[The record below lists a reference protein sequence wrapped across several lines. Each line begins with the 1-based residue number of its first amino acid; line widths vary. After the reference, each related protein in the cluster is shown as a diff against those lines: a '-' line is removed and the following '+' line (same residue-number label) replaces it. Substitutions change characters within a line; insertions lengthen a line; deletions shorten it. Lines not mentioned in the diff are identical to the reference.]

1 MSDLTG
7 ELIDGRYQL
16 LRQMAAGGMATIYEA
31 IDTRLDRKVAVKI
44 MHPHLAQDEQF
55 VERFIREAKASAALS
70 HPNIVSV
77 QDQGWNQN
85 GTPAVFLV
93 MEMVEGHTLR
103 EYLNE
108 QGSLSVADGIKFL
121 LPVLS
126 ALAAAHKLGIV
137 HRDIKPE
144 NILISKEGR
153 IKIADFGLA
162 KGPLLGTTMTAESS
176 IVLGSV
182 SYLSPEQV
190 QRGIADSRSDVYSAG
205 ITAFEIFT
213 GEKPF
218 AGEEP
223 IQIAYM
229 HVNDRVPLM
238 STRKSGIPPELDQLI
253 HRATNSDPDA
263 RPRDAGEFHS
273 ALSAISQSLDPNQK
287 QMSLELDI
295 PIAPMRPASKKPS
308 RRERARAEKEKTV
321 ALKKNR
327 EDSRELSGKNNSD
340 KNEPAK
346 RETTAQIKKRKKVS
360 KRVRRNRFIAAGLA
374 ISLGIFGWYALVGP
388 GSRVVV
394 PSIVGATESEALN
407 VLNPLGLR
415 LVISE
420 RQFSEEISDGQI
432 IESNPAGGGKVDAGG
447 EVKAI
452 ISKGP
457 ERYVIPMLVG
467 LTPEAAV
474 NLLAKYPVKVG
485 ELKEVFNDQTPKGF
499 VISSSPAQGEKV
511 KRDSTVNILVS
522 KGIETLDVTSYVG
535 KSADQALNELTDAG
549 FNVTTAEQFSENVL
563 AGAIISQVPSGGAPL
578 PKGAKIALT
587 ISKGSQYVFI
597 PNVFSLTE
605 NKARAALTDLEL
617 KVVVKKI
624 GAKKVKAV
632 TNIVP
637 KVGTKV
643 KRGSTV
649 TITVG

>member
-16 LRQMAAGGMATIYEA
+16 IRHMASGGMATIYEGL
-31 IDTRLDRKVAVKI
+31 DTRLDRKVAVKV

-93 MEMVEGHTLR
+93 MELVEGHTLR

-108 QGSLSVADGIKFL
+108 QGALSVASGIQFL

-126 ALAAAHKLGIV
+126 ALSAAHKLGIV
-137 HRDIKPE
+137 HRDIKPD

-190 QRGIADSRSDVYSAG
+190 QRGIADARSDVYSAA

-213 GEKPF
+213 GEKPY

-229 HVNDRVPLM
+229 HVNERVPLM
-238 STRKSGIPPELDQLI
+238 STKRSGIPPELDQLI
-253 HRATNSDPDA
+253 YRATNSDPDA
-263 RPRDAGEFHS
+263 RPRDASEFH
-273 ALSAISQSLDPNQK
+273 QSLTLIAQALDPNQK
-287 QMSLELDI
+287 QLSLELDI
-295 PIAPMRPASKKPS
+295 PIAPMRPASKKPN
-308 RRERARAEKEKTV
+308 RRERARIEKEETV
-321 ALKKNR
+321 ALN
-327 EDSRELSGKNNSD
+327 
-340 KNEPAK
+340 K
-346 RETTAQIKKRKKVS
+346 REKTEENSKAESKENTAQIRKRKKIS
-360 KRVRRNRFIAAGLA
+360 KRVRRNRYIAAGLA
-374 ISLGIFGWYALVGP
+374 IALGIFGWYALVGP
-388 GSRVVV
+388 GSKVVV
-394 PSIVGATESEALN
+394 PSIVGATQEEALGA
-407 VLNPLGLR
+407 LSPLGLT

-420 RQFSEEISDGQI
+420 KRFDEEISEGQI
-432 IESNPAGGGKVDAGG
+432 IESDPAGGGKVDAGG
-447 EVKAI
+447 QVKAI
-452 ISKGP
+452 ISKGA
-457 ERYVIPMLVG
+457 ERYLIPSLVG

-474 NLLAKYPVKVG
+474 NLLAKSPIKVG
-485 ELKEVFNDQTPKGF
+485 DLTEVFSDQAPKGF
-499 VISSSPAQGEKV
+499 VISSSPAAGEKV
-511 KRDSTVNILVS
+511 KRDAVVDLLIS
-522 KGIETLDVTSYVG
+522 KGIETIDVTSYVG
-535 KSADQALNELTDAG
+535 KSADQALNELTDGG
-549 FNVTTAEQFSENVL
+549 FDVETVNEFSESVL
-563 AGAIISQVPSGGAPL
+563 AGAVITQVPSGGAPL
-578 PKGAKIALT
+578 AKGAKITLT
-587 ISKGSQYVFI
+587 VSKGSQYVFI

-605 NKARAALTDLEL
+605 AKARAALSDLEL

-624 GAKKVKAV
+624 GVKKVKAV
-632 TNIVP
+632 TNISP

>member
-16 LRQMAAGGMATIYEA
+16 IRHMASGGMATIYEGL
-31 IDTRLDRKVAVKI
+31 DTRLDRKVAVKV

-93 MEMVEGHTLR
+93 MELVEGHTLR

-108 QGSLSVADGIKFL
+108 QGALPVASGIQFL

-126 ALAAAHKLGIV
+126 ALSAAHKLGIV
-137 HRDIKPE
+137 HRDIKPD

-190 QRGIADSRSDVYSAG
+190 QRGIADARSDVYSAA

-213 GEKPF
+213 GEKPY

-229 HVNDRVPLM
+229 HVNERVPLM
-238 STRKSGIPPELDQLI
+238 STKRAGIPPELDQLI
-253 HRATNSDPDA
+253 YRATNSDPDA
-263 RPRDAGEFHS
+263 RPRDASEFH
-273 ALSAISQSLDPNQK
+273 QSLTLIAQALDPNQK
-287 QMSLELDI
+287 QLSLELDI
-295 PIAPMRPASKKPS
+295 PIAPMRPASKKPN
-308 RRERARAEKEKTV
+308 RRERARIEKEETV
-321 ALKKNR
+321 ALN
-327 EDSRELSGKNNSD
+327 
-340 KNEPAK
+340 K
-346 RETTAQIKKRKKVS
+346 RENTKENPKTESKENTAQIRKRKKIS
-360 KRVRRNRFIAAGLA
+360 KRVRRNRYIAAGLA
-374 ISLGIFGWYALVGP
+374 IALGIFGWYALVGP
-388 GSRVVV
+388 GSKVVV
-394 PSIVGATESEALN
+394 PSIVGATQEEALGA
-407 VLNPLGLR
+407 LSPLGLT

-420 RQFSEEISDGQI
+420 KRFDEEISEGQI
-432 IESNPAGGGKVDAGG
+432 IESDPAGGGKVDAGG
-447 EVKAI
+447 QVKAI
-452 ISKGP
+452 ISKGA
-457 ERYVIPMLVG
+457 ERYLIPSLVG

-474 NLLAKYPVKVG
+474 NLLAKSPIKVG
-485 ELKEVFNDQTPKGF
+485 DLTEVFSDQAPKGF
-499 VISSSPAQGEKV
+499 VISSSPAAGEKV
-511 KRDSTVNILVS
+511 KRDAVVDLLIS
-522 KGIETLDVTSYVG
+522 KGIETIDVTSYVG
-535 KSADQALNELTDAG
+535 KSADQAINELTEGG
-549 FNVTTAEQFSENVL
+549 FDVETVNEFSESVL
-563 AGAIISQVPSGGAPL
+563 AGAVITQVPSGGAPL
-578 PKGAKIALT
+578 AKGAKITLT
-587 ISKGSQYVFI
+587 VSKGSQYVFI

-605 NKARAALTDLEL
+605 AKARAALSDLEL

-624 GAKKVKAV
+624 GVKKVKAV
-632 TNIVP
+632 TNISP

>member
-16 LRQMAAGGMATIYEA
+16 IRQMAAGGMATIYEA
-31 IDTRLDRKVAVKI
+31 LDTRLDRKVAVKV

-77 QDQGWNQN
+77 QDQGWNQH
-85 GTPAVFLV
+85 GSPAVFLV
-93 MEMVEGHTLR
+93 MELVEGHTLR

-108 QGSLSVADGIKFL
+108 QGALSVDAGIKFL

-126 ALAAAHKLGIV
+126 ALAAAHKMGIV
-137 HRDIKPE
+137 HRDIKPD

-190 QRGIADSRSDVYSAG
+190 QRGIADARSDVYSAG

-218 AGEEP
+218 AGDEP

-229 HVNDRVPLM
+229 HVNERVPLM
-238 STRKSGIPPELDQLI
+238 SAKRSGIPPELDQLI
-253 HRATNSDPDA
+253 YRATNSDPDA
-263 RPRDAGEFHS
+263 RPRDGGEFHQVLTS
-273 ALSAISQSLDPNQK
+273 IAQALDPNQK
-287 QMSLELDI
+287 QLSLELDI

-308 RRERARAEKEKTV
+308 RRERARIEKEKTV
-321 ALKKNR
+321 AIKKTENTSENR
-327 EDSRELSGKNNSD
+327 KADGK
-340 KNEPAK
+340 
-346 RETTAQIKKRKKVS
+346 ETTAQLRKKKKLS
-360 KRVRRNRFIAAGLA
+360 KRVRRNRYIAACLA
-374 ISLGIFGWYALVGP
+374 IALGVFGWYVLVGP
-388 GSRVVV
+388 GSKVVV
-394 PSIVGATESEALN
+394 PSIVGATEKEATNALS
-407 VLNPLGLR
+407 PLGLT
-415 LVISE
+415 LVITE
-420 RQFSEEISDGQI
+420 KRFDEEISDGQI
-432 IESNPAGGGKVDAGG
+432 IESDPAGGGKVDAGG
-447 EVKAI
+447 AVKAI

-457 ERYVIPMLVG
+457 ERYVIPALVG

-485 ELKEVFNDQTPKGF
+485 ELKEVYNDKTPKGF
-499 VISSSPAQGEKV
+499 VISSSPATGEKV
-511 KRDSTVNILVS
+511 KRDATIDLLIS
-522 KGIETLDVTSYVG
+522 KGVETLDVASYVG

-549 FNVTTAEQFSENVL
+549 FSVESIDQFSENVL
-563 AGAIISQVPSGGAPL
+563 AGAVISQVPSGGAPL
-578 PKGAKIALT
+578 AKGAKITLT

-605 NKARAALTDLEL
+605 AKARAALTDLEL
-617 KVVVKKI
+617 KVIVKKI

-632 TNIVP
+632 TNIAP

>member
-16 LRQMAAGGMATIYEA
+16 IRHMASGGMATIYEGL
-31 IDTRLDRKVAVKI
+31 DTRLDRKVAVKV

-93 MEMVEGHTLR
+93 MELVEGHTLR

-108 QGSLSVADGIKFL
+108 QGALSVASGIQFL

-126 ALAAAHKLGIV
+126 ALSAAHKLGIV
-137 HRDIKPE
+137 HRDIKPD

-190 QRGIADSRSDVYSAG
+190 QRGIADARSDVYSAA

-213 GEKPF
+213 GEKPY

-229 HVNDRVPLM
+229 HVNERVPLM
-238 STRKSGIPPELDQLI
+238 STKRAGIPPELDQLI
-253 HRATNSDPDA
+253 YRATNSDPDA
-263 RPRDAGEFHS
+263 RPRDASEFH
-273 ALSAISQSLDPNQK
+273 QSLTLIAQALDPNQK
-287 QMSLELDI
+287 QLSLELDI
-295 PIAPMRPASKKPS
+295 PIAPMRPASKKPN
-308 RRERARAEKEKTV
+308 RRERARIEKEETV
-321 ALKKNR
+321 ALN
-327 EDSRELSGKNNSD
+327 
-340 KNEPAK
+340 K
-346 RETTAQIKKRKKVS
+346 RENTKENPKTESKENTAQIRKRKKIS
-360 KRVRRNRFIAAGLA
+360 KRVRRNRYIAAGLA
-374 ISLGIFGWYALVGP
+374 IALGIFGWYALVGP
-388 GSRVVV
+388 GSKVVV
-394 PSIVGATESEALN
+394 PSIVGATQEEALGA
-407 VLNPLGLR
+407 LSPLGLT

-420 RQFSEEISDGQI
+420 KRFDEEISEGQI
-432 IESNPAGGGKVDAGG
+432 IESDPAGGGKVDAGG
-447 EVKAI
+447 QVKAI
-452 ISKGP
+452 ISKGA
-457 ERYVIPMLVG
+457 ERYLIPSLVG

-474 NLLAKYPVKVG
+474 NLLAKSPIKVG
-485 ELKEVFNDQTPKGF
+485 DLTEVFSDQAPKGF
-499 VISSSPAQGEKV
+499 VISSSPAAGEKV
-511 KRDSTVNILVS
+511 KRDAVVDLLIS
-522 KGIETLDVTSYVG
+522 KGIETIDVTSYVG
-535 KSADQALNELTDAG
+535 KSADQAINELTEGG
-549 FNVTTAEQFSENVL
+549 FDVETVNEFSESVL
-563 AGAIISQVPSGGAPL
+563 AGAVITQVPSGGAPL
-578 PKGAKIALT
+578 AKGAKITLT
-587 ISKGSQYVFI
+587 VSKGSQYVFI

-605 NKARAALTDLEL
+605 AKARAALSDLEL

-624 GAKKVKAV
+624 GVKKVKAV
-632 TNIVP
+632 TNISP

>member
-16 LRQMAAGGMATIYEA
+16 IRQMASGGMATIYEGL
-31 IDTRLDRKVAVKI
+31 DTRLDRKVAVKV

-93 MEMVEGHTLR
+93 MELVEGHTLR

-108 QGSLSVADGIKFL
+108 QGALSVASGIQFL

-126 ALAAAHKLGIV
+126 ALAAAHRLGIV
-137 HRDIKPE
+137 HRDIKPD

-190 QRGIADSRSDVYSAG
+190 QRGIADARSDVYSAA

-213 GEKPF
+213 GEKPY

-229 HVNDRVPLM
+229 HVNERVPLM
-238 STRKSGIPPELDQLI
+238 STKRSGIPPELDQLI
-253 HRATNSDPDA
+253 FRATNSDPDA
-263 RPRDAGEFHS
+263 RPRDASEFH
-273 ALSAISQSLDPNQK
+273 QSLTLIAQALDPNQK
-287 QMSLELDI
+287 QLSLELDI
-295 PIAPMRPASKKPS
+295 PIAPMRPASKKPN
-308 RRERARAEKEKTV
+308 RRERARIEKEKTV
-321 ALKKNR
+321 ALKR
-327 EDSRELSGKNNSD
+327 ENTEENS
-340 KNEPAK
+340 KTKAK
-346 RETTAQIKKRKKVS
+346 ENTAQIRKRKKIS
-360 KRVRRNRFIAAGLA
+360 KRVRRNRYIAAGLA
-374 ISLGIFGWYALVGP
+374 IALGIFGWYALVGP
-388 GSRVVV
+388 GSKVVV
-394 PSIVGATESEALN
+394 PSIVGATQKEALGA
-407 VLNPLGLR
+407 LSPLGLT

-420 RQFSEEISDGQI
+420 KRFDEEISEGQI
-432 IESNPAGGGKVDAGG
+432 IESDPAGGGKVDAGG
-447 EVKAI
+447 QVKAV
-452 ISKGP
+452 ISKGA
-457 ERYVIPMLVG
+457 ERYLIPSLAG

-474 NLLAKYPVKVG
+474 NLLAKSPIKVG
-485 ELKEVFNDQTPKGF
+485 DLTEVFNDQTPKGF
-499 VISSSPAQGEKV
+499 VISSSPAAGEKV
-511 KRDSTVNILVS
+511 KRDSIVDLLIS
-522 KGIETLDVTSYVG
+522 KGIETIDVTSYVG
-535 KSADQALNELTDAG
+535 KSADQALNELTDSG
-549 FNVTTAEQFSENVL
+549 FDVSTVDQFSENVL
-563 AGAIISQVPSGGAPL
+563 AGAVISQVPSGGAPL
-578 PKGAKIALT
+578 AKGAKITLT

-605 NKARAALTDLEL
+605 AKARAALTDLEL

-624 GAKKVKAV
+624 GVKKVKAV
-632 TNIVP
+632 TNISP
-637 KVGTKV
+637 KVGTKI

>member
-1 MSDLTG
+1 
-7 ELIDGRYQL
+7 
-16 LRQMAAGGMATIYEA
+16 MAAGGMATIYEA
-31 IDTRLDRKVAVKI
+31 LDTRLDRKVAVKI

-85 GTPAVFLV
+85 GSPAVFLV
-93 MEMVEGHTLR
+93 MELVEGHTLR

-108 QGSLSVADGIKFL
+108 QGALTVADGIKFL

-126 ALAAAHKLGIV
+126 ALAAAHKVGIV
-137 HRDIKPE
+137 HRDIKPD

-213 GEKPF
+213 GEKPY

-229 HVNDRVPLM
+229 HVNERVPLM
-238 STRKSGIPPELDQLI
+238 STKRSGIPPELDQLI
-253 HRATNSDPDA
+253 YRATNSDPDA
-263 RPRDAGEFHS
+263 RPRNGAEFHL
-273 ALSAISQSLDPNQK
+273 ALTTISQALDPTQK
-287 QMSLELDI
+287 QLSLELDI
-295 PIAPMRPASKKPS
+295 PIAPMRPASQKPS
-308 RRERARAEKEKTV
+308 RRERARIEKEKTV
-321 ALKKNR
+321 ALKKMENTG
-327 EDSRELSGKNNSD
+327 ENKKSQSK
-340 KNEPAK
+340 
-346 RETTAQIKKRKKVS
+346 ETTAQLRKKKKIS
-360 KRVRRNRFIAAGLA
+360 KRVRRNRYIAAGLA
-374 ISLGIFGWYALVGP
+374 VTLGVFGWYALVGP
-388 GSRVVV
+388 GSKVVV
-394 PSIVGATESEALN
+394 PSIVGATEKEANKALG
-407 VLNPLGLR
+407 PLGLT

-420 RQFSEEISDGQI
+420 KRFDEDISTGKI
-432 IESNPAGGGKVDAGG
+432 IESDPSGGGKLDPGG
-447 EVKAI
+447 AVKAV

-457 ERYVIPMLVG
+457 ERYEIPSLVG

-485 ELKEVFNDQTPKGF
+485 ELKEVFNEKTPKGF
-499 VISSSPAQGEKV
+499 VISTSPAAGEKV
-511 KRDSTVNILVS
+511 KRDATIDLLIS
-522 KGIETLDVTSYVG
+522 KGVETFDVASYVG
-535 KSADQALNELTDAG
+535 KSADQALNELTEAG
-549 FNVTTAEQFSENVL
+549 FDVDTVDQFSESVL
-563 AGAIISQVPSGGAPL
+563 AGEVISQLPSGGAPL
-578 PKGAKIALT
+578 EKGAKIALT
-587 ISKGSQYVFI
+587 ISKGSQFVFI

-605 NKARAALTDLEL
+605 EKARAALSDLEL

-632 TNIVP
+632 TNISP
-637 KVGTKV
+637 KVGAKV

>member
-16 LRQMAAGGMATIYEA
+16 IRQMASGGMATIYEGL
-31 IDTRLDRKVAVKI
+31 DTRLDRKVAVKV

-93 MEMVEGHTLR
+93 MELVEGHTLR

-108 QGSLSVADGIKFL
+108 QGALSVASGIQFL

-126 ALAAAHKLGIV
+126 ALAAAHRLGIV
-137 HRDIKPE
+137 HRDIKPD

-190 QRGIADSRSDVYSAG
+190 QRGIADARSDVYSAA

-213 GEKPF
+213 GEKPY

-229 HVNDRVPLM
+229 HVNERVPLM
-238 STRKSGIPPELDQLI
+238 STKRSGIPPELDQLI
-253 HRATNSDPDA
+253 FRATNSDPDA
-263 RPRDAGEFHS
+263 RPRDASEFH
-273 ALSAISQSLDPNQK
+273 QSLTLIAQALDPNQK
-287 QMSLELDI
+287 QLSLELDI
-295 PIAPMRPASKKPS
+295 PIAPMRPASKKPN
-308 RRERARAEKEKTV
+308 RRERARIEKEKTV
-321 ALKKNR
+321 ALKR
-327 EDSRELSGKNNSD
+327 ENTEENPKAV
-340 KNEPAK
+340 AK
-346 RETTAQIKKRKKVS
+346 ENTAQIRKRKKIS
-360 KRVRRNRFIAAGLA
+360 KRVRRNRYIAAGLA
-374 ISLGIFGWYALVGP
+374 IALGILGWYALVGP
-388 GSRVVV
+388 GSKVVV
-394 PSIVGATESEALN
+394 PSIVGATQEEALGA
-407 VLNPLGLR
+407 LSPLGLT

-420 RQFSEEISDGQI
+420 KRFDEEISDGQI
-432 IESNPAGGGKVDAGG
+432 IESDPAGGGKVDAGG
-447 EVKAI
+447 QVKAV
-452 ISKGP
+452 ISKGA
-457 ERYVIPMLVG
+457 ERYLIPSLAG

-474 NLLAKYPVKVG
+474 NLLAKSPIKVG
-485 ELKEVFNDQTPKGF
+485 DLTEVFNDQTPKGF
-499 VISSSPAQGEKV
+499 VISSSPAAGEKV
-511 KRDSTVNILVS
+511 KRDAVIDLLIS
-522 KGIETLDVTSYVG
+522 KGVETIEVTSYVG
-535 KSADQALNELTDAG
+535 KSADQALNELTDGG
-549 FNVTTAEQFSENVL
+549 FDVSTVDQFSENVL
-563 AGAIISQVPSGGAPL
+563 AGAVISQVPSGDAPL
-578 PKGAKIALT
+578 AKGTKITLT

-605 NKARAALTDLEL
+605 AKARAALSDLEL

-624 GAKKVKAV
+624 GVKKVKAV
-632 TNIVP
+632 TNISP

>member
-1 MSDLTG
+1 
-7 ELIDGRYQL
+7 
-16 LRQMAAGGMATIYEA
+16 
-31 IDTRLDRKVAVKI
+31 
-44 MHPHLAQDEQF
+44 
-55 VERFIREAKASAALS
+55 
-70 HPNIVSV
+70 
-77 QDQGWNQN
+77 
-85 GTPAVFLV
+85 
-93 MEMVEGHTLR
+93 
-103 EYLNE
+103 
-108 QGSLSVADGIKFL
+108 

-126 ALAAAHKLGIV
+126 ALATAHKIGIV

-190 QRGIADSRSDVYSAG
+190 QRGIADARSDVYSAG

-218 AGEEP
+218 TGEEP

-238 STRKSGIPPELDQLI
+238 STKKSGIPSELDQLI
-253 HRATNSDPDA
+253 YRATNSDPDA
-263 RPRDAGEFHS
+263 RPKDAGEFHA
-273 ALSAISQSLDPNQK
+273 ALTAISLSLDPNQK

-295 PIAPMRPASKKPS
+295 PIAPMRPVSKRPS

-327 EDSRELSGKNNSD
+327 EDSRNITEKS
-340 KNEPAK
+340 EPTK
-346 RETTAQIKKRKKVS
+346 RETTAQINKRKKVS

-374 ISLGIFGWYALVGP
+374 IALGIFGWYVLVGP
-388 GSRVVV
+388 GSKVVV
-394 PSIVGATESEALN
+394 PSIVGATEKEALN
-407 VLNPLGLR
+407 ALSPLGLT
-415 LVISE
+415 LVIAE
-420 RQFSEEISDGQI
+420 KRFDEEIGDGQI
-432 IESNPAGGGKVDAGG
+432 IESDPAGGGKVDAGG
-447 EVKAI
+447 QVKAV

-457 ERYVIPMLVG
+457 ERYVVPMLVG

-474 NLLAKYPVKVG
+474 NLLAKLPVKVG

-499 VISSSPAQGEKV
+499 VISSSPTQGEKV
-511 KRDSTVNILVS
+511 KRGSTIDILVS
-522 KGIETLDVTSYVG
+522 KGIETLDVASYVG

-549 FNVTTAEQFSENVL
+549 FNVESADQFSESVL
-563 AGAIISQVPSGGAPL
+563 AGAVISQVPSGGAPL
-578 PKGAKIALT
+578 PKGSKITLT

-605 NKARAALTDLEL
+605 AKARAALNDLEL
-617 KVVVKKI
+617 KIIVKKI

>member
-55 VERFIREAKASAALS
+55 VERFIREAKAAAALS

-578 PKGAKIALT
+578 PKGANIALT

>member
-16 LRQMAAGGMATIYEA
+16 IRHMAAGGMATIYEA
-31 IDTRLDRKVAVKI
+31 LDTRLDRKVAVKI

-93 MEMVEGHTLR
+93 MELVEGHTLR

-108 QGSLSVADGIKFL
+108 QGALSVASGIQFL

-126 ALAAAHKLGIV
+126 ALSAAHKLGIV
-137 HRDIKPE
+137 HRDIKPD

-190 QRGIADSRSDVYSAG
+190 QRGIADARSDVYSAA

-218 AGEEP
+218 FGDEP

-238 STRKSGIPPELDQLI
+238 STKRPGIPPELDQLI

-263 RPRDAGEFHS
+263 RPRDAGEFHQL
-273 ALSAISQSLDPNQK
+273 LSAIAQALDPK
-287 QMSLELDI
+287 QRQLSLELDI

-308 RRERARAEKEKTV
+308 RRERARIEKEKTV
-321 ALKKNR
+321 ALSKR
-327 EDSRELSGKNNSD
+327 ENTEENSKTEGK
-340 KNEPAK
+340 
-346 RETTAQIKKRKKVS
+346 ETTAQIRKRKKIS
-360 KRVRRNRFIAAGLA
+360 KRVRRNRYIAAGLA
-374 ISLGIFGWYALVGP
+374 VSLGIFGWYALVGP
-388 GSRVVV
+388 GSKVVV
-394 PSIVGATESEALN
+394 PSIVGATQEEAVNALT
-407 VLNPLGLR
+407 PLGLT

-420 RQFSEEISDGQI
+420 KRFDEEISNGQI
-432 IESNPAGGGKVDAGG
+432 IESDPAGGGKVDAGG

-452 ISKGP
+452 ISKGA
-457 ERYVIPMLVG
+457 ERYLIPSLVG

-474 NLLAKYPVKVG
+474 NLLAKSPIKVG
-485 ELKEVFNDQTPKGF
+485 DLTEVFNDQTPKGF
-499 VISSSPAQGEKV
+499 VISSSPAAGEKV
-511 KRDSTVNILVS
+511 KRDAVVDLLIS
-522 KGIETLDVTSYVG
+522 KGVETIDVTSYVG
-535 KSADQALNELTDAG
+535 KSADQALNELTESG
-549 FNVTTAEQFSENVL
+549 FDVSTVDQFSESVL
-563 AGAIISQVPSGGAPL
+563 AGTVITQLPSGGAPL
-578 PKGAKIALT
+578 AKGAKIALT
-587 ISKGSQYVFI
+587 ISKGSQFVFI
-597 PNVFSLTE
+597 PNIFSLTE
-605 NKARAALTDLEL
+605 PKARAALNDLEL

-624 GAKKVKAV
+624 GAKKIKAV
-632 TNIVP
+632 TNISP

>member
-16 LRQMAAGGMATIYEA
+16 IRHMASGGMATIYEGL
-31 IDTRLDRKVAVKI
+31 DTRLDRKVAVKI

-93 MEMVEGHTLR
+93 MELVEGHTLR

-108 QGSLSVADGIKFL
+108 QGALSVASGIQFL

-126 ALAAAHKLGIV
+126 ALSAAHKLGIV
-137 HRDIKPE
+137 HRDIKPD

-190 QRGIADSRSDVYSAG
+190 QRGIADARSDVYSAA

-213 GEKPF
+213 GEKPY

-229 HVNDRVPLM
+229 HVNERVPLM
-238 STRKSGIPPELDQLI
+238 STKRSGIPPELDQLI
-253 HRATNSDPDA
+253 YRASNSDPDA
-263 RPRDAGEFHS
+263 RPRDGSEFH
-273 ALSAISQSLDPNQK
+273 QSLTLIAQALDPNQK
-287 QMSLELDI
+287 QLSLELDI
-295 PIAPMRPASKKPS
+295 PIAPMRPASKKVN
-308 RRERARAEKEKTV
+308 RRERARIEKEKTV
-321 ALKKNR
+321 AI
-327 EDSRELSGKNNSD
+327 S
-340 KNEPAK
+340 K
-346 RETTAQIKKRKKVS
+346 RENTDANSKAEGKENTAQIRKRKKIS
-360 KRVRRNRFIAAGLA
+360 KRVRRNRYIAVGLA
-374 ISLGIFGWYALVGP
+374 ITLGIFGWYALVGP
-388 GSRVVV
+388 GSKVVV
-394 PSIVGATESEALN
+394 PSIVGATQEEALSA
-407 VLNPLGLR
+407 LSPLGLT

-420 RQFSEEISDGQI
+420 KRFDEEISDGQI
-432 IESNPAGGGKVDAGG
+432 IESDPAGGDKVDAGG
-447 EVKAI
+447 QVKAI
-452 ISKGP
+452 ISKGA
-457 ERYVIPMLVG
+457 ERYLIPSLVG

-474 NLLAKYPVKVG
+474 NLLAKSPIKVG
-485 ELKEVFNDQTPKGF
+485 DLTEVFNDQTPKGF
-499 VISSSPAQGEKV
+499 VISSSPAAGKKV
-511 KRDSTVNILVS
+511 KRDAVVDLLIS
-522 KGIETLDVTSYVG
+522 KGIETIDVTSYVG
-535 KSADQALNELTDAG
+535 KSADQALNELTEGG
-549 FNVTTAEQFSENVL
+549 FDVETIDQFSESVL
-563 AGAIISQVPSGGAPL
+563 AGTVISQVPSGGAPL
-578 PKGAKIALT
+578 AKGTKIILT
-587 ISKGSQYVFI
+587 VSKGSEYVFI

-605 NKARAALTDLEL
+605 AKARAALTDLEL

-624 GAKKVKAV
+624 GVKKVKAV
-632 TNIVP
+632 TNISP

-643 KRGSTV
+643 KRGSAV

>member
-16 LRQMAAGGMATIYEA
+16 IRHMASGGMATIYEGL
-31 IDTRLDRKVAVKI
+31 DTRLDRKVAVKI

-93 MEMVEGHTLR
+93 MELVEGHTLR

-108 QGSLSVADGIKFL
+108 QGALSVASGIQFL

-126 ALAAAHKLGIV
+126 ALSAAHKLGIV
-137 HRDIKPE
+137 HRDIKPD

-190 QRGIADSRSDVYSAG
+190 QRGIADARSDVYSAA

-213 GEKPF
+213 GEKPY

-229 HVNDRVPLM
+229 HVNERVPLM
-238 STRKSGIPPELDQLI
+238 STKRSGIPPELDQLI
-253 HRATNSDPDA
+253 YRATNSDPDA
-263 RPRDAGEFHS
+263 RPRDAGEFH
-273 ALSAISQSLDPNQK
+273 QSLTLIAQALDPNQK
-287 QMSLELDI
+287 QLSLELDI
-295 PIAPMRPASKKPS
+295 PIAPMRPASKKPN
-308 RRERARAEKEKTV
+308 RREKARIEKEETV
-321 ALKKNR
+321 AI
-327 EDSRELSGKNNSD
+327 S
-340 KNEPAK
+340 K
-346 RETTAQIKKRKKVS
+346 RENTGENSKAEGKENTAQIRKRKKIS
-360 KRVRRNRFIAAGLA
+360 KRVRRNRYIAVGLA
-374 ISLGIFGWYALVGP
+374 IAIGIFGWYALVGP
-388 GSRVVV
+388 GSKVVV
-394 PSIVGATESEALN
+394 PSIVGATQEEALGA
-407 VLNPLGLR
+407 LSPLGLT

-420 RQFSEEISDGQI
+420 KRFDEEISEGQI
-432 IESNPAGGGKVDAGG
+432 IESDPAGGGKVDAGG
-447 EVKAI
+447 QVKAI
-452 ISKGP
+452 LSKGA
-457 ERYVIPMLVG
+457 ERYLIPSLVG

-474 NLLAKYPVKVG
+474 NLLAKLPIKVG
-485 ELKEVFNDQTPKGF
+485 DLTEVFSDQAPRGF
-499 VISSSPAQGEKV
+499 VISSSPAAGKKV
-511 KRDSTVNILVS
+511 KRDAVINLLIS
-522 KGIETLDVTSYVG
+522 KGIETIDVTSYVG
-535 KSADQALNELTDAG
+535 KSADQALNELTEGG
-549 FNVTTAEQFSENVL
+549 FDVETVNEFSESVL
-563 AGAIISQVPSGGAPL
+563 AGTVITQVPSGGAPL
-578 PKGAKIALT
+578 AKGAKITLT
-587 ISKGSQYVFI
+587 VSKGSQYVFI

-605 NKARAALTDLEL
+605 AKARAALADLEL

-624 GAKKVKAV
+624 GVKKVKAV
-632 TNIVP
+632 TNISP
-637 KVGTKV
+637 KIGTKV

>member
-16 LRQMAAGGMATIYEA
+16 IRQMASGGMATIYEGL
-31 IDTRLDRKVAVKI
+31 DTRLDRKVAVKV

-93 MEMVEGHTLR
+93 MELVEGHTLR

-108 QGSLSVADGIKFL
+108 QGALSVASGIQFL

-126 ALAAAHKLGIV
+126 ALAAAHRLGIV
-137 HRDIKPE
+137 HRDIKPD

-190 QRGIADSRSDVYSAG
+190 QRGIADARSDVYSAA

-213 GEKPF
+213 GEKPY

-229 HVNDRVPLM
+229 HVNERVPLM
-238 STRKSGIPPELDQLI
+238 STKRSGIPPELDQLI
-253 HRATNSDPDA
+253 FRATNSDPDA
-263 RPRDAGEFHS
+263 RPRDASEFH
-273 ALSAISQSLDPNQK
+273 QSLTLIAQALDPNQK
-287 QMSLELDI
+287 QLSLELDI
-295 PIAPMRPASKKPS
+295 PIAPMRPASKKPN
-308 RRERARAEKEKTV
+308 RRERARIEKEKTV
-321 ALKKNR
+321 ALKR
-327 EDSRELSGKNNSD
+327 ENTEENS
-340 KNEPAK
+340 KTKAK
-346 RETTAQIKKRKKVS
+346 ENTAQIRKRKKIS
-360 KRVRRNRFIAAGLA
+360 KRVRRNRYIAAGLA
-374 ISLGIFGWYALVGP
+374 IALGIFGWYALVGP
-388 GSRVVV
+388 GSKVVV
-394 PSIVGATESEALN
+394 PSIVGATQKEALGA
-407 VLNPLGLR
+407 LSPLGLT

-420 RQFSEEISDGQI
+420 KRFDEEISEGQI
-432 IESNPAGGGKVDAGG
+432 IESDPAGGGKVDAGG
-447 EVKAI
+447 QVKAV
-452 ISKGP
+452 ISKGA
-457 ERYVIPMLVG
+457 ERYLIPSLAG

-474 NLLAKYPVKVG
+474 NLLAKSPIKVG
-485 ELKEVFNDQTPKGF
+485 DLTEVFNDQTPKGF
-499 VISSSPAQGEKV
+499 VISSSPAAGEKV
-511 KRDSTVNILVS
+511 KRDSIVDLLIS
-522 KGIETLDVTSYVG
+522 KGVETIDVTSYVG
-535 KSADQALNELTDAG
+535 KSADQALNELTDSG
-549 FNVTTAEQFSENVL
+549 FDVSTVDQFSENVL
-563 AGAIISQVPSGGAPL
+563 AGAVISQVPSGGAPL
-578 PKGAKIALT
+578 AKGTKITLT

-605 NKARAALTDLEL
+605 AKARAALSDLEL

-624 GAKKVKAV
+624 GVKKVKAV
-632 TNIVP
+632 TNISP

>member
-16 LRQMAAGGMATIYEA
+16 IRHMASGGMATIYEGL
-31 IDTRLDRKVAVKI
+31 DTRLDRKVAVKI

-93 MEMVEGHTLR
+93 MELVEGHTLR

-108 QGSLSVADGIKFL
+108 QGALSVASGIQFL

-126 ALAAAHKLGIV
+126 ALSAAHKLGIV
-137 HRDIKPE
+137 HRDIKPD

-162 KGPLLGTTMTAESS
+162 KGPLLGTTVTAESS

-190 QRGIADSRSDVYSAG
+190 QRGIADARSDVYSAA

-213 GEKPF
+213 GEKPY

-229 HVNDRVPLM
+229 HVNERVPLM
-238 STRKSGIPPELDQLI
+238 STKRSGIPPELDQLI
-253 HRATNSDPDA
+253 YRASNSDPDA
-263 RPRDAGEFHS
+263 RPRDGSEFH
-273 ALSAISQSLDPNQK
+273 QSLTLIAQALDPNQK
-287 QMSLELDI
+287 QLSLELDI
-295 PIAPMRPASKKPS
+295 PIAPMRPASKKS
-308 RRERARAEKEKTV
+308 NRREKARIEKEKTV
-321 ALKKNR
+321 AI
-327 EDSRELSGKNNSD
+327 S
-340 KNEPAK
+340 K
-346 RETTAQIKKRKKVS
+346 RENTGENSKAEGKENTAQIRKRKKIS
-360 KRVRRNRFIAAGLA
+360 KRVRRNRYIAVGLA
-374 ISLGIFGWYALVGP
+374 VTLGIFGWYALVGP
-388 GSRVVV
+388 GSKVVV
-394 PSIVGATESEALN
+394 PSIVGATQEEALSA
-407 VLNPLGLR
+407 LSPLGLT

-420 RQFSEEISDGQI
+420 KRFDEEISDGQI
-432 IESNPAGGGKVDAGG
+432 IESDPAGGDKVDAGG
-447 EVKAI
+447 QVTAV
-452 ISKGP
+452 ISKGA
-457 ERYVIPMLVG
+457 ERYLIPSLVG

-474 NLLAKYPVKVG
+474 NLLAKSPIKVG
-485 ELKEVFNDQTPKGF
+485 DLTEVFNDQTPKGF
-499 VISSSPAQGEKV
+499 VISSSPAAGKKV
-511 KRDSTVNILVS
+511 KRDAVVDLLIS
-522 KGIETLDVTSYVG
+522 KGIETIDVTSYVG
-535 KSADQALNELTDAG
+535 KSADQALNELTEGG
-549 FNVTTAEQFSENVL
+549 FDVETIDQFSESVL
-563 AGAIISQVPSGGAPL
+563 AGTVISQVPSGGAPL
-578 PKGAKIALT
+578 AKGTKIILT
-587 ISKGSQYVFI
+587 VSKGSEYVFI

-605 NKARAALTDLEL
+605 AKARAALADLEL

-624 GAKKVKAV
+624 GVKKVKAV
-632 TNIVP
+632 TNISP

-643 KRGSTV
+643 KRGSAV

>member
-16 LRQMAAGGMATIYEA
+16 IRQMASGGMATIYEGL
-31 IDTRLDRKVAVKI
+31 DTRLDRKVAVKV

-93 MEMVEGHTLR
+93 MELVEGHTLR

-108 QGSLSVADGIKFL
+108 QGALSVASGIQFL

-137 HRDIKPE
+137 HRDIKPD

-176 IVLGSV
+176 VVLGSV

-190 QRGIADSRSDVYSAG
+190 QRGIADARSDVYSAA

-213 GEKPF
+213 GEKPY

-229 HVNDRVPLM
+229 HVNERVPLM
-238 STRKSGIPPELDQLI
+238 STKRSGIPPELDQLI
-253 HRATNSDPDA
+253 FRATNSDPDA
-263 RPRDAGEFHS
+263 RPRDASEFH
-273 ALSAISQSLDPNQK
+273 QSLTLIAQALDPNQK
-287 QMSLELDI
+287 QLSLELDI
-295 PIAPMRPASKKPS
+295 PIAPMRPASKKPN
-308 RRERARAEKEKTV
+308 RRERARIEKEKTV
-321 ALKKNR
+321 ALKR
-327 EDSRELSGKNNSD
+327 ENTEENS
-340 KNEPAK
+340 KTNAK
-346 RETTAQIKKRKKVS
+346 ENTAQVRKRKKIS
-360 KRVRRNRFIAAGLA
+360 KRVRRNRYIAAGLA
-374 ISLGIFGWYALVGP
+374 IALGIFGWYALVGP
-388 GSRVVV
+388 GSKVVV
-394 PSIVGATESEALN
+394 PSIVGATQEEALG
-407 VLNPLGLR
+407 VLSPLGLT

-420 RQFSEEISDGQI
+420 KRFDEEISEGQI
-432 IESNPAGGGKVDAGG
+432 IESDPAGGGKVDAGG
-447 EVKAI
+447 QVKAV
-452 ISKGP
+452 ISKGA
-457 ERYVIPMLVG
+457 ERYLIPSLVG

-474 NLLAKYPVKVG
+474 NLLAKSPIKVG
-485 ELKEVFNDQTPKGF
+485 DLTEVFNDKTPKGF
-499 VISSSPAQGEKV
+499 VISSSPDAGEKV
-511 KRDSTVNILVS
+511 KRDSIVDLLIS
-522 KGIETLDVTSYVG
+522 KGIETIDVTSYVG
-535 KSADQALNELTDAG
+535 KSADQALNELTDSG
-549 FNVTTAEQFSENVL
+549 FDVSTVDQFSENVL
-563 AGAIISQVPSGGAPL
+563 AGAVISQVPSGGAPL
-578 PKGAKIALT
+578 AKGTKITLT

-605 NKARAALTDLEL
+605 AKARAALSDLEL

-624 GAKKVKAV
+624 GVKKVKAV
-632 TNIVP
+632 TNISP

>member
-16 LRQMAAGGMATIYEA
+16 IRQMAAGGMATIYEA
-31 IDTRLDRKVAVKI
+31 LDTRLDRKVAVKV

-77 QDQGWNQN
+77 QDQGWNQH
-85 GTPAVFLV
+85 GSPAVFLV
-93 MEMVEGHTLR
+93 MELVEGHTLR

-108 QGSLSVADGIKFL
+108 QGALSVDAGIKFL

-126 ALAAAHKLGIV
+126 ALAAAHKMGIV
-137 HRDIKPE
+137 HRDIKPD

-190 QRGIADSRSDVYSAG
+190 QRGIADARSDVYSAG

-218 AGEEP
+218 AGDEP

-238 STRKSGIPPELDQLI
+238 SAKRSGIPPELDQLI
-253 HRATNSDPDA
+253 YRATNSDPDA
-263 RPRDAGEFHS
+263 RPRDGGEFHQ
-273 ALSAISQSLDPNQK
+273 ALTSIAQTLDPNQK
-287 QMSLELDI
+287 QLSLELDI

-308 RRERARAEKEKTV
+308 RRERARIEKEKTV
-321 ALKKNR
+321 AIKKTENTSENR
-327 EDSRELSGKNNSD
+327 KADGK
-340 KNEPAK
+340 
-346 RETTAQIKKRKKVS
+346 ETTAQLRKKKKLS
-360 KRVRRNRFIAAGLA
+360 KRVRRNRYIAAVLA
-374 ISLGIFGWYALVGP
+374 IALGVFGWYVLVGP
-388 GSRVVV
+388 GSKVVV
-394 PSIVGATESEALN
+394 PSIVGATEKEATNALT
-407 VLNPLGLR
+407 PLGLT
-415 LVISE
+415 LVITE
-420 RQFSEEISDGQI
+420 KRFDEEISNGQI
-432 IESNPAGGGKVDAGG
+432 IESDPAGGGKVDAGG
-447 EVKAI
+447 AVKAI

-457 ERYVIPMLVG
+457 ERYVIPALVG

-485 ELKEVFNDQTPKGF
+485 ELKEVYNDKTPKGF
-499 VISSSPAQGEKV
+499 VISSSPATGEKV
-511 KRDSTVNILVS
+511 KRDATIDLLIS
-522 KGIETLDVTSYVG
+522 KGVETLDVASYVG

-549 FNVTTAEQFSENVL
+549 FSVESIDQFSENVL
-563 AGAIISQVPSGGAPL
+563 AGAVISQVPSGGAPL
-578 PKGAKIALT
+578 AKGAKITLT

-597 PNVFSLTE
+597 PNIFSLTE
-605 NKARAALTDLEL
+605 AKARAALTDLEL
-617 KVVVKKI
+617 KVIVKKI

-632 TNIVP
+632 TNIAP

>member
-16 LRQMAAGGMATIYEA
+16 IRHMASGGMATIYEGL
-31 IDTRLDRKVAVKI
+31 DTRLDRKVAVKI

-93 MEMVEGHTLR
+93 MELVEGHTLR

-108 QGSLSVADGIKFL
+108 QGALSVASGIQFL

-126 ALAAAHKLGIV
+126 ALSAAHKLGIV
-137 HRDIKPE
+137 HRDIKPD

-162 KGPLLGTTMTAESS
+162 KGPLLGTTVTAESS

-190 QRGIADSRSDVYSAG
+190 QRGIADARSDVYSAA

-213 GEKPF
+213 GEKPY

-229 HVNDRVPLM
+229 HVNERVPLM
-238 STRKSGIPPELDQLI
+238 STKRSGIPPELDQLI
-253 HRATNSDPDA
+253 YRASNSDPDA
-263 RPRDAGEFHS
+263 RPRDGSEFH
-273 ALSAISQSLDPNQK
+273 QSLTLIAQALDPNQK
-287 QMSLELDI
+287 QLSLELDI
-295 PIAPMRPASKKPS
+295 PIAPMRPASKKS
-308 RRERARAEKEKTV
+308 NRREKARIEKEKTV
-321 ALKKNR
+321 AI
-327 EDSRELSGKNNSD
+327 S
-340 KNEPAK
+340 K
-346 RETTAQIKKRKKVS
+346 RENTGENSKVEGKENTAQIRKRKKIS
-360 KRVRRNRFIAAGLA
+360 KRVRRNRYIAVGLA
-374 ISLGIFGWYALVGP
+374 IALGIFGWYALVGP
-388 GSRVVV
+388 GSKVVV
-394 PSIVGATESEALN
+394 PSIVGATQEEALSA
-407 VLNPLGLR
+407 LSPLGLT

-420 RQFSEEISDGQI
+420 KRFDEEISDGQI
-432 IESNPAGGGKVDAGG
+432 IESDPAGGDKVDAGG
-447 EVKAI
+447 QVTAV
-452 ISKGP
+452 ISKGA
-457 ERYVIPMLVG
+457 ERYLIPSLVG

-474 NLLAKYPVKVG
+474 NLLAKSPIKVG
-485 ELKEVFNDQTPKGF
+485 DLTEVFNDQTPKGF
-499 VISSSPAQGEKV
+499 VISSSPAAGKKV
-511 KRDSTVNILVS
+511 KRDAVVDLLIS
-522 KGIETLDVTSYVG
+522 KGIETIDVTSYVG
-535 KSADQALNELTDAG
+535 KSADQALNELTEGG
-549 FNVTTAEQFSENVL
+549 FDVETVDQFSESVL
-563 AGAIISQVPSGGAPL
+563 AGTVISQVPSGGAPL
-578 PKGAKIALT
+578 AKGTKITLT
-587 ISKGSQYVFI
+587 VSKGSEYVFI

-605 NKARAALTDLEL
+605 AKARAALTDLEL

-624 GAKKVKAV
+624 GVKKVKAV
-632 TNIVP
+632 TNISP

-643 KRGSTV
+643 KRGSAV

>member
-16 LRQMAAGGMATIYEA
+16 IRQMASGGMATIYEA
-31 IDTRLDRKVAVKI
+31 LDTRLDRKVAVKV

-77 QDQGWNQN
+77 QDQGWNQH
-85 GTPAVFLV
+85 GSPAVFLV
-93 MEMVEGHTLR
+93 MELVEGHTLR

-108 QGSLSVADGIKFL
+108 QGALSIDAGIKFL

-137 HRDIKPE
+137 HRDIKPD

-162 KGPLLGTTMTAESS
+162 KGPLLGATMTAESS

-190 QRGIADSRSDVYSAG
+190 QRGIADARSDVYSAG

-218 AGEEP
+218 AGDEP

-238 STRKSGIPPELDQLI
+238 STKRSGIPPELDQLI
-253 HRATNSDPDA
+253 YRATNSDPDA
-263 RPRDAGEFHS
+263 RPREGGEFHQ
-273 ALSAISQSLDPNQK
+273 ALSAISHALDPNQR
-287 QMSLELDI
+287 QLSLELDI

-308 RRERARAEKEKTV
+308 RRERARIEKEKTV
-321 ALKKNR
+321 ALKKIESND
-327 EDSRELSGKNNSD
+327 EDKQPAGKES
-340 KNEPAK
+340 
-346 RETTAQIKKRKKVS
+346 TAQLRRKKKLS
-360 KRVRRNRFIAAGLA
+360 KRVRRNRMIAAGLA
-374 ISLGIFGWYALVGP
+374 IALGFFGWYALVGP
-388 GSRVVV
+388 GSKVVV
-394 PSIVGATESEALN
+394 PSIVGATQKEATNALS
-407 VLNPLGLR
+407 PLGLT

-420 RQFSEEISDGQI
+420 KRFDEDIPNGKI
-432 IESNPAGGGKVDAGG
+432 IESDPAGGGKVDAGG

-452 ISKGP
+452 VSKGP
-457 ERYVIPMLVG
+457 ERYEIPSLVG

-474 NLLAKYPVKVG
+474 NLLAKFPVKVG
-485 ELKEVFNDQTPKGF
+485 ELKEIYNDKTPKGF
-499 VISSSPAQGEKV
+499 VISSSPASGEKV
-511 KRDSTVNILVS
+511 KRDSTIDLLIS
-522 KGIETLDVTSYVG
+522 KGVETLDVASYVG
-535 KSADQALNELTDAG
+535 KSADQALNELNDAG
-549 FNVTTAEQFSENVL
+549 FNVDTVDQFSESVL
-563 AGAIISQVPSGGAPL
+563 AGAVISQQPSGGAPL
-578 PKGAKIALT
+578 AMGAKITLT
-587 ISKGSQYVFI
+587 ISKGSQFVFI
-597 PNVFSLTE
+597 PNIFSLTE
-605 NKARAALTDLEL
+605 AKARAALGDLEL

-632 TNIVP
+632 TNISP